1 MTLMKYSSAMLGN
14 SSAGVREACVFGTP
28 TLNIGSRQTGRKT
41 PLNVTNVVHPTKQQV
56 VDWVSSEMHNV
67 YPPSEMY
74 GFRDSSKRIADFIA
88 TCDLESCRR
97 KSFYEPEYSFLP
109 PPTCPRERLNHDEC
123 GGQLKVLALITAR
136 GGSKGIPHKNIVELN
151 GKPLIQY
158 TIDAA
163 LGSKSLDR
171 VILSTDC
178 EEISTVAKSLGCEVP
193 FIRPSEL
200 AQDNSTHR
208 SAVIHALDYLRE
220 KEGYVPDY
228 LLLLQPT
235 SPFRTSEDI
244 DNAVSLMERS
254 QCDLVVSVCSKSGNL
269 SKFSYVDKHGCLH
282 LFAVPTVEKNTFGD
296 RIYHAHMQRMARS
309 FCKELRL
316 CDTRLFTYLI
326 LAHSSHQISRRMSC
340 QRNAP
345 WTLTLLLTCT
355 SHDCSCK
362 HLSSESNT
370 NCDDVDC
377 AKNT

>member
-1 MTLMKYSSAMLGN
+1 MLQTWYIPKNRWLTGFHLGCTTFTLL
-14 SSAGVREACVFGTP
+14 VRC
-28 TLNIGSRQTGRKT
+28 
-41 PLNVTNVVHPTKQQV
+41 
-56 VDWVSSEMHNV
+56 
-67 YPPSEMY
+67 
-74 GFRDSSKRIADFIA
+74 GFHDSSKRIADFIA

-97 KSFYEPEYSFLP
+97 KSFYEPVFFLP

-228 LLLLQPT
+228 LLFFNQ
-235 SPFRTSEDI
+235 
-244 DNAVSLMERS
+244 
-254 QCDLVVSVCSKSGNL
+254 LV
-269 SKFSYVDKHGCLH
+269 
-282 LFAVPTVEKNTFGD
+282 
-296 RIYHAHMQRMARS
+296 
-309 FCKELRL
+309 
-316 CDTRLFTYLI
+316 
-326 LAHSSHQISRRMSC
+326 
-340 QRNAP
+340 
-345 WTLTLLLTCT
+345 
-355 SHDCSCK
+355 
-362 HLSSESNT
+362 SSELVKILTMQFPSWKGRSVT
-370 NCDDVDC
+370 SS
-377 AKNT
+377 